1 MSQIGVN
8 PLDFWILKKSGV
20 ISGSIKLDETV
31 ERFEDISKSEHFD
44 PMYIDFYNED
54 DTDQDLWTKTIG
66 EAFGQKI
73 RKDLLWMF
81 FAIWHTFNSYY
92 SRC

>member
-1 MSQIGVN
+1 M
-8 PLDFWILKKSGV
+8 
-20 ISGSIKLDETV
+20 DETV

-66 EAFGQKI
+66 EVFGNKI
-73 RKDLLWMF
+73 RNDLLWM
-81 FAIWHTFNSYY
+81 ISCNLT
-92 SRC
+92 RV